1 MFGRQIKNSSEVVR
15 NLDFLV
21 EEKSLQCFGF
31 PVIMIIV
38 EIINITLLI
47 ICVCVEGASQHAHK
61 NGNMIAH
68 KINLLF

>member
-1 MFGRQIKNSSEVVR
+1 
-15 NLDFLV
+15 
-21 EEKSLQCFGF
+21 
-31 PVIMIIV
+31 MIIV